1 MSNSNEVENGYDADS
16 WEELKRK
23 VEHESGHAGESLS
36 KLTSIVLQGF
46 VNRLLTEPT
55 GIPIEKEGIERENQ
69 DYLIHKQNKHSA
81 CHNDKQQQI
90 EKEKEKKKKKRANPS
105 PREGQDEIMKK
116 FVELGLE
123 PPPDMPE
130 AFKICI
136 QDMGGTE
143 IKLVIQKFIRVADLD
158 PQQNRMSM
166 PLKQVRCEF
175 LNEVEK
181 EKLSRR
187 QAIQVVLVE
196 PRVVVS
202 ELNLN
207 KWDVGKTSSSYVLN
221 GRWHKNVVKNNG
233 DSLKPSA
240 VVQIWS
246 FRVGTNM
253 QLGFALVKVRDGEQH

>member
-1 MSNSNEVENGYDADS
+1 MGEAEEQGGPRIRDSHREKGYQTVS
-16 WEELKRK
+16 
-23 VEHESGHAGESLS
+23 SG
-36 KLTSIVLQGF
+36 
-46 VNRLLTEPT
+46 
-55 GIPIEKEGIERENQ
+55 ENQ
-69 DYLIHKQNKHSA
+69 DYLIHKQKKHKA
-81 CHNDKQQQI
+81 CHQQQQQ
-90 EKEKEKKKKKRANPS
+90 KKKKKRANPS
-105 PREGQDEIMKK
+105 PKEGQDEIMRK
-116 FVELGLE
+116 FAELGVE

-143 IKLVIQKFIRVADLD
+143 IKLVIQKFIRVTDLD

-187 QAIQVVLVE
+187 QAIQVVFVE

-221 GRWHKNVVKNNG
+221 GPWHKNVVKNNE
-233 DSLKPSA
+233 DSLKPTA

-246 FRVGTNM
+246 FRVGTDSK
-253 QLGFALVKVRDGEQH
+253 LGFALVKVRDGEQD

>member
-1 MSNSNEVENGYDADS
+1 MCDSNEVENGYDEDS
-16 WEELKRK
+16 WEKLKNK
-23 VEHESGHAGESLS
+23 VDQESPDENERLD
-36 KLTSIVLQGF
+36 KLTLIVLQGF
-46 VNRLLTEPT
+46 VNRFLTEPK
-55 GIPIEKEGIERENQ
+55 GIPIEKKGIKRCPQGENQ
-69 DYLIHKQNKHSA
+69 GYLIHKQKKHKA
-81 CHNDKQQQI
+81 CHQQQQ
-90 EKEKEKKKKKRANPS
+90 EKKKKKRANPS
-105 PREGQDEIMKK
+105 PKEGQDEIMRK
-116 FVELGLE
+116 FAELGVE

-143 IKLVIQKFIRVADLD
+143 IKLVIQKFIRVTDLD

-187 QAIQVVLVE
+187 QAIQVVFVE

-221 GRWHKNVVKNNG
+221 GPWHKNVVKNNE
-233 DSLKPSA
+233 DSLKPTA

-246 FRVGTNM
+246 FRVGTDSK
-253 QLGFALVKVRDGEQH
+253 LGFALVKVRDGEQA

>member
-1 MSNSNEVENGYDADS
+1 MSNVENGYDLHS
-16 WEELKRK
+16 LLQKLKR
-23 VEHESGHAGESLS
+23 EEEQESYNERESLR
-36 KLTSIVLQGF
+36 KLTLIVVQGF
-46 VNRLLTEPT
+46 VNRLVKEPT
-55 GIPIEKEGIERENQ
+55 GIPMEKRGTKRENQ
-69 DYLIHKQNKHSA
+69 DYLIHKQKKHKA
-81 CHNDKQQQI
+81 CNDKEKQQEQKI
-90 EKEKEKKKKKRANPS
+90 KKEKKKPNHVPKK
-105 PREGQDEIMKK
+105 GQAEAMQK
-116 FVELGLE
+116 FTELGLE

-143 IKLVIQKFIRVADLD
+143 IKLVIQKFIRVTDLD

-175 LNEVEK
+175 LNEAEK

-187 QAIQVVLVE
+187 EAIQVVLVE

-221 GRWHKNVVKNNG
+221 GPWFKNVVTNNK
-233 DSLKPSA
+233 DSLKPTA

-246 FRVGTNM
+246 FRVGTNS
-253 QLGFALVKVRDGEQH
+253 QLGFALVKVRDGEQD

>member
-1 MSNSNEVENGYDADS
+1 MSNSNEVESCYDEDS
-16 WEELKRK
+16 WEKLKSR
-23 VEHESGHAGESLS
+23 VDQESGDECQKLQ
-36 KLTSIVLQGF
+36 KLTSIVIQGF

-55 GIPIEKEGIERENQ
+55 GISIEKEGIKREDQ
-69 DYLIHKQNKHSA
+69 AYLIHKQKEHTA
-81 CHNDKQQQI
+81 CHNDKQQ
-90 EKEKEKKKKKRANPS
+90 EKEKEKKKKKKANPS
-105 PREGQDEIMKK
+105 PREGQDEMMKK
-116 FVELGLE
+116 FAELGLE

-130 AFKICI
+130 AFKICV

-166 PLKQVRCEF
+166 LLKQVRCDF

-187 QAIQVVLVE
+187 QAIQIVFVE

-221 GRWHKNVVKNNG
+221 GPWHKNVVKNNG
-233 DSLKPSA
+233 DSLKPTA

-246 FRVGTNM
+246 FRVGTDSK
-253 QLGFALVKVRDGEQH
+253 LGFALVKVRDGEQD

>member
-1 MSNSNEVENGYDADS
+1 MCDSNEVENGYDEDS
-16 WEELKRK
+16 WEKLKNK
-23 VEHESGHAGESLS
+23 VDQESGDESERLD
-36 KLTSIVLQGF
+36 KLTLIVLQGF

-55 GIPIEKEGIERENQ
+55 GIPIEKKGIKRCPQGENQ
-69 DYLIHKQNKHSA
+69 DYLIHKQKKHKA
-81 CHNDKQQQI
+81 CQQQQQ
-90 EKEKEKKKKKRANPS
+90 EKKKKKRANPS
-105 PREGQDEIMKK
+105 PKEGQDEMMKK
-116 FVELGLE
+116 FAELGLE

-143 IKLVIQKFIRVADLD
+143 IKLVIQKSIRVTDLD

-187 QAIQVVLVE
+187 QAIQVVFVE
-196 PRVVVS
+196 PSVVVS

-221 GRWHKNVVKNNG
+221 GPWHKNVVKNNE
-233 DSLKPSA
+233 DSLLET
-240 VVQIWS
+240 I
-246 FRVGTNM
+246 
-253 QLGFALVKVRDGEQH
+253 